1 MGERTEYNKIYMRKR
16 RLLLSNK
23 GICPVCGKRP
33 KMKDK
38 SRCIYCYTQQ
48 KNYREKIRE
57 ILNNVR
63 K

>member
-1 MGERTEYNKIYMRKR
+1 MAKRTEYNKIYMRKR

-38 SRCIYCYTQQ
+38 SICFYCSNKQ
-48 KNYREKIRE
+48 KAYREKIRE